1 MAPAYRLGLQVD
13 TLPETQVKA
22 GVGPCDRAIQKEK
35 TDRRKRI
42 IFEPL
47 GLMKEMFM
55 KKNIKRIVMSM
66 MIAGCMT
73 ALVGCNSGVTDG
85 DNTSSA
91 VSAESVNES
100 VNENAN
106 EESANPE
113 SSKSDASKSD
123 ASKTDTS
130 KSDASKKKQ
139 ESAPTLDELIEESH
153 VEVMIP
159 DEPVEEMTP
168 TDNIEIGIGEGA
180 KGSF

>member
-1 MAPAYRLGLQVD
+1 
-13 TLPETQVKA
+13 
-22 GVGPCDRAIQKEK
+22 
-35 TDRRKRI
+35 
-42 IFEPL
+42 
-47 GLMKEMFM
+47 MKEMFM

-130 KSDASKKKQ
+130 KTDASKKKQ
-139 ESAPTLDELIEESH
+139 ESAPTLDELIEESQ
-153 VEVMIP
+153 VEVMMP

>member
-1 MAPAYRLGLQVD
+1 
-13 TLPETQVKA
+13 
-22 GVGPCDRAIQKEK
+22 
-35 TDRRKRI
+35 
-42 IFEPL
+42 
-47 GLMKEMFM
+47 M

-85 DNTSSA
+85 DNTCSA

>member
-1 MAPAYRLGLQVD
+1 
-13 TLPETQVKA
+13 
-22 GVGPCDRAIQKEK
+22 
-35 TDRRKRI
+35 
-42 IFEPL
+42 
-47 GLMKEMFM
+47 M

-113 SSKSDASKSD
+113 SSKSDALKSD

>member
-1 MAPAYRLGLQVD
+1 
-13 TLPETQVKA
+13 
-22 GVGPCDRAIQKEK
+22 
-35 TDRRKRI
+35 
-42 IFEPL
+42 
-47 GLMKEMFM
+47 M

>member
-22 GVGPCDRAIQKEK
+22 GVGPCDRTLQKEK

-42 IFEPL
+42 IFEPQ

-73 ALVGCNSGVTDG
+73 ALVGCNSGVNDG

-100 VNENAN
+100 VNANA
-106 EESANPE
+106 ESAKPE

-130 KSDASKKKQ
+130 KSDASKKKAGV
-139 ESAPTLDELIEESH
+139 SPNA
-153 VEVMIP
+153 
-159 DEPVEEMTP
+159 
-168 TDNIEIGIGEGA
+168 
-180 KGSF
+180 

>member
-1 MAPAYRLGLQVD
+1 
-13 TLPETQVKA
+13 
-22 GVGPCDRAIQKEK
+22 
-35 TDRRKRI
+35 
-42 IFEPL
+42 
-47 GLMKEMFM
+47 MKEMFM

-113 SSKSDASKSD
+113 SSKSDALKSD

>member
-1 MAPAYRLGLQVD
+1 
-13 TLPETQVKA
+13 
-22 GVGPCDRAIQKEK
+22 
-35 TDRRKRI
+35 
-42 IFEPL
+42 
-47 GLMKEMFM
+47 M

-113 SSKSDASKSD
+113 SSKSDASK
-123 ASKTDTS
+123 TDTS